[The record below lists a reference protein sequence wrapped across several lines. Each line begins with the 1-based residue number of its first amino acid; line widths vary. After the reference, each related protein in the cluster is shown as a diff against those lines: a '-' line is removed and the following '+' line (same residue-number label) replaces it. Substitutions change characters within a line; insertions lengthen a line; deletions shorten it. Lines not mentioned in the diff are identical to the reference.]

1 MNTIVVWNTAFILVG
16 QQICIFLEERPP
28 EQLDDDQKIFG
39 GLRTGV
45 VRVGGPVT
53 MSLVSYNS

>member
-1 MNTIVVWNTAFILVG
+1 MWNTALILVG
-16 QQICIFLEERPP
+16 QQIHIFLEERPP
-28 EQLDDDQKIFG
+28 EKLVDDQKIFG